1 MRKRW
6 LAGVAALF
14 LACILNGCR
23 TQAHTALFSWDPQQV
38 GQTDQKEM
46 DEILSLYGID
56 ALYQLVDRK
65 NTAGLEQFMTH
76 LAKQGVAVY
85 ALAGETEWALP
96 SGADAMEGELEGLFS
111 LSGSLKNGFSGIVL
125 DVEPYRNECWEK
137 DPGQGM
143 KEYVA
148 NMKRAYE
155 SCRQAGLPLLL
166 CIPYYLDEIA
176 DLSLLEELFRD
187 ACDGV
192 IVMNYDRQDEQ
203 GQIGTE
209 ARLARQY
216 GRQLINAYEFLPAG
230 THGLAERNTYANTD
244 WEHVESSKRRLQE
257 SYPDIRFAYHS
268 LEALKKR
275 ERSIQ

>member
-46 DEILSLYGID
+46 DEILSVYGID
-56 ALYQLVDRK
+56 ALYQLMDRK
-65 NTAGLEQFMTH
+65 NTAGLERFMAH

-96 SGADAMEGELEGLFS
+96 SGADAMEGELEWLFS

-125 DVEPYRNECWEK
+125 DVEPYRNERWEK
-137 DPGQGM
+137 DPRQGM

-148 NMKRAYE
+148 NMKRAYQ
-155 SCRQAGLPLLL
+155 SCRQVRMAWPNA
-166 CIPYYLDEIA
+166 IPMPI
-176 DLSLLEELFRD
+176 RT
-187 ACDGV
+187 G
-192 IVMNYDRQDEQ
+192 
-203 GQIGTE
+203 
-209 ARLARQY
+209 
-216 GRQLINAYEFLPAG
+216 
-230 THGLAERNTYANTD
+230 NT
-244 WEHVESSKRRLQE
+244 
-257 SYPDIRFAYHS
+257 
-268 LEALKKR
+268 
-275 ERSIQ
+275 